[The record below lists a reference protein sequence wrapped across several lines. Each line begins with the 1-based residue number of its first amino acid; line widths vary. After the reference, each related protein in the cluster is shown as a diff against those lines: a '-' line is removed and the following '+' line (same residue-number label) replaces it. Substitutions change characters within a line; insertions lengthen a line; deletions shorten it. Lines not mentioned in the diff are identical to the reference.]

1 MKLVILKYIDTLKIE
16 LKLNILFIGVI
27 ILHWWY
33 TDI

>member
-27 ILHWWY
+27 ILH
-33 TDI
+33 